1 MSGDGAGIPERWIA
15 QHAGC
20 ACSRFT
26 DFSIACGKELASRIE
41 HVVRRALPAS
51 TGVPTVVWIDNG
63 DTDGSVACEAES
75 GSEVIYLAKASCVT
89 WTTTLLAYVHA
100 VSHVLCRT
108 ICNVFYAEN
117 DSGQQ
122 EEDTRH
128 GVNWRRAVDWIE
140 SHLIGDADYLGG
152 EHGACIRASIMEL
165 KKMPT
170 RIETVLSAPAFLL
183 EAQAKCNRYDQFLVY
198 TTEYTTIDR
207 RQTVNRGD
215 VRWSYQDEFEAV
227 DASMKPNGT
236 VEKGSLVELALEL
249 KRDHDPDCKCNSHY
263 TYSSLEVKSLV
274 ERLVREILPL
284 QLAVA
289 LDHPPRVKCLVSSKP
304 IKSYVDKRD
313 VFCVHI
319 NRIET
324 FAEAVRVVIR
334 EWARRFVVSRFNVRA
349 DVMSSGCYR
358 RAVAGFASLLIDSF
372 PCDGLLNNWFASE
385 ECLRLALVPAPL
397 WIDGMVPLMR
407 LSQEGAEKV
416 LRHQTF
422 DEVVAHDLDKSRYDI
437 LSAREAAVHPDIEE
451 TMDMDEIADYMLARA
466 ATTTTES
473 TVSTMHKFRLESRRL
488 GFAADFSVS
497 GNDTV
502 AKIKHDVVLNI
513 ARIFKALYDPS
524 LYHITFDGQFLFDDE
539 VAADIFKTCRTIQ
552 VEPMSLNKK
561 VMKGWSSA
569 AYEPVFVTSMTRARE
584 LLERLNVS
592 SPELACLVVNRTHKV
607 SGDQPFD
614 VTGELRVF
622 SAGYALITAILE
634 VDNLVIRDDIFVDE
648 PDLRKP
654 LEEHLSHWR
663 RTYGI
668 AGEVDCEGTVLNAT
682 DSLED
687 RFNQNL
693 SLVDDDGPLR
703 ITNREKMTKNNVTLH
718 RIGVKDSKGKQL
730 GTIKIRGYQAIGGGM
745 KAFCKFIKVL
755 PQTVQMMTAD
765 GRTVSENSRIY
776 ELFLDN
782 EPFELVFTRRE
793 PPPRESRKRLRPTK
807 LDHHGSTR
815 THRQGK
821 FAHPRP
827 SDDIFFVSSD
837 SEEEEDDA

>member
-1 MSGDGAGIPERWIA
+1 MSGDGDGMPERWIE

-26 DFSIACGKELASRIE
+26 DFSVACGKELVSGIE

-51 TGVPTVVWIDNG
+51 TGAPTVVWIDNG

-100 VSHVLCRT
+100 LSHVLCRM
-108 ICNVFYAEN
+108 ICNFLCAED

-122 EEDTRH
+122 EKDPRH
-128 GVNWRRAVDWIE
+128 GVDWRRAVDWIE
-140 SHLIGDADYLGG
+140 AHLVGNAKYLGG

-170 RIETVLSAPAFLL
+170 RIEAMLSAPAFLM
-183 EAQAKCNRYDQFLVY
+183 EAQAKCNRYDLFLVHTAQI
-198 TTEYTTIDR
+198 TTMDR
-207 RQTVNRGD
+207 RQAVNRGD
-215 VRWSYQDEFEAV
+215 VRWRYQDEFEAV
-227 DASMKPNGT
+227 DTSMKPNGT

-263 TYSSLEVKSLV
+263 TYSLLEVKCLV

-284 QLAVA
+284 KLPVVLQ
-289 LDHPPRVKCLVSSKP
+289 DPPRVRCIVSSKP
-304 IKSYVDKRD
+304 TKSYVDKRD
-313 VFCVHI
+313 VFCVNV

-334 EWARRFVVSRFNVRA
+334 EWARRFVVSRFDVRA

-372 PCDGLLNNWFASE
+372 PCDGLLNKWFASE

-407 LSQEGAEKV
+407 LSREGAAKV
-416 LRHQTF
+416 LIHRTF
-422 DEVVAHDLDKSRYDI
+422 DEVVAHDLDKSRHDI
-437 LSAREAAVHPDIEE
+437 LSAREAAMHSDIEE
-451 TMDMDEIADYMLARA
+451 TMDMDEITDYMLARA
-466 ATTTTES
+466 TKTTES
-473 TVSTMHKFRLESRRL
+473 IVSMMHTFRLESKCL
-488 GFAADFSVS
+488 GFAIDFLVS

-502 AKIKHDVVLNI
+502 AKIKHDAILKMT
-513 ARIFKALYDPS
+513 RTCKALYNPS
-524 LYHITFDGQFLFDDE
+524 LYDVTFDGNYLYDSE
-539 VAADIFKTCRTIQ
+539 VAADIIKTCRTIK
-552 VEPMSLNKK
+552 VEPILLNKK

-569 AYEPVFVTSMTRARE
+569 AYEPVFVTSMTSARE
-584 LLERLNVS
+584 LLEKLNVPT
-592 SPELACLVVNRTHKV
+592 PESACLVVNRTHKV

-622 SAGYALITAILE
+622 SAGYALIVAILE
-634 VDNLVIRDDIFVDE
+634 VDNLVIRDNIFVDE
-648 PDLRKP
+648 QDLHKP
-654 LEEHLSHWR
+654 LEEHLSRWR
-663 RTYGI
+663 LTYGI

-682 DSLED
+682 DSLEE

-693 SLVDDDGPLR
+693 SLLDDDGPLR
-703 ITNREKMTKNNVTLH
+703 ITNRERMTKNDVTLH
-718 RIGVKDSKGKQL
+718 RIGVKDSKGKRL
-730 GTIKIRGYQAIGGGM
+730 GTIKIRGYQAIGGGI
-745 KAFCKFIKVL
+745 KAFCNFVKVS
-755 PQTVQMMTAD
+755 PHTVQMMTTD
-765 GRTVSENSRIY
+765 GRTVSNNSRIY

-782 EPFELVFTRRE
+782 EPLELVFTRRE
-793 PPPRESRKRLRPTK
+793 PPTRESRKRLRPTK
-807 LDHHGSTR
+807 VDHHGSTR
-815 THRQGK
+815 THREGK

-827 SDDIFFVSSD
+827 SDDVFFVSSD